1 MAGMTSVFH
10 RGLKPAIVVGEIR
23 PNLNTVH
30 LMKFVVSSS
39 H

>member
-23 PNLNTVH
+23 PNLDFRY
-30 LMKFVVSSS
+30 LYA
-39 H
+39 